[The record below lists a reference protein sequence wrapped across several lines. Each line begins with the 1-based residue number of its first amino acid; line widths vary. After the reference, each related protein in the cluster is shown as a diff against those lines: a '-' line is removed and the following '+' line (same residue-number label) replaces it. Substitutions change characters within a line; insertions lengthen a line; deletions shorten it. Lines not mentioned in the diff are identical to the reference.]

1 MAVADPGLVE
11 STFGRPVVRGP
22 DGDVR
27 VRDVIDRLLDAG
39 VRVYVVGGTPR
50 DWLSGRVSQDVDLS
64 LDRDLS
70 SVHGLLREAFP
81 GIDPLVAHA
90 ERFGT
95 LRWGDPKMGE
105 LDFNILRS
113 YEDIQNGEMYKT
125 TFVPRSDLA
134 ADCRMRDF
142 SINGLYYDCRS
153 GELLDPLGCG
163 LDDLRTGTLRLI
175 NHPTVLAG
183 NHRMSF
189 RVLQFLARGYS
200 PAPETTAYLD
210 TQLDRDIQGMG
221 FRLIR
226 WITDHVIDRGG
237 DLARF
242 RADLEGRVRE
252 PASREVLEQVFSV
265 LDGGR

>member
-1 MAVADPGLVE
+1 MARPDPGLVA

-22 DGDVR
+22 AGDVR

-90 ERFGT
+90 VRFGT
-95 LRWGDPKMGE
+95 LRWGDPEMGE

-113 YEDIQNGEMYKT
+113 YEDIENGEIYKT

-153 GELLDPLGCG
+153 GEVLDPLGRG
-163 LDDLRTGTLRLI
+163 LEDLRTGTLRLI
-175 NHPTVLAG
+175 THPTVLAG
-183 NHRMSF
+183 NHRTSL
-189 RVLQFLARGYS
+189 RILEFLARGYS
-200 PAPETTAYLD
+200 PTPETAAYLD
-210 TQLDRDIQGMG
+210 THLDRDVQGMG

-226 WITDHVIDRGG
+226 WITDHVTDRGG

-242 RADLEGRVRE
+242 RSDLEGRVRE
-252 PASREVLEQVFSV
+252 PASREILEQVFPV
-265 LDGGR
+265 LGS

>member
-1 MAVADPGLVE
+1 MAIAEAGLVE
-11 STFGRPVVRGP
+11 STLERRVVRGP
-22 DGDVR
+22 DGDIR
-27 VRDVIDRLLDAG
+27 VRDVIDRLQDAG

-70 SVHGLLREAFP
+70 SVHGLLREAFR

-95 LRWGDPKMGE
+95 LRWGDPEMGE
-105 LDFNILRS
+105 LDLNILRS
-113 YEDIQNGEMYKT
+113 YEDIKNGEIYT
-125 TFVPRSDLA
+125 ATFVPRSDLE

-175 NHPTVLAG
+175 THPTVLAV
-183 NHRMSF
+183 NHRTSF
-189 RVLQFLARGYS
+189 RILEFLARGYS
-200 PAPETTAYLD
+200 PTPETVAYLD
-210 TQLDRDIQGMG
+210 TKLDRDVQGMG

-226 WITDHVIDRGG
+226 WITEHVTGRGG

-242 RADLEGRVRE
+242 RSDLEGRVRE
-252 PASREVLEQVFSV
+252 PASREVLERVFSV
-265 LDGGR
+265 LDGGS

>member
-1 MAVADPGLVE
+1 MAAADPGLVE
-11 STFGRPVVRGP
+11 ATLDRRVVRGP

-64 LDRDLS
+64 LDRDRS

-90 ERFGT
+90 RRFGT
-95 LRWGDPKMGE
+95 LRWGDPEMGE
-105 LDFNILRS
+105 LDLNILRS
-113 YEDIQNGEMYKT
+113 YEDIQDGELHT
-125 TFVPRSDLA
+125 ATFVPRNDLE

-153 GELLDPLGCG
+153 GELFDPLGCG

-175 NHPTVLAG
+175 THPTVLAG
-183 NHRMSF
+183 SYRTSF
-189 RVLQFLARGYS
+189 RILQFLARGYS
-200 PAPETTAYLD
+200 PTPETTEYLD
-210 TQLDRDIQGMG
+210 TRLDRDVQGMG

-226 WITDHVIDRGG
+226 WITDHAIDRGG
-237 DLARF
+237 DLAQF
-242 RADLEGRVRE
+242 RSDLEGRVRE
-252 PASREVLEQVFSV
+252 PASREVLEQVFSA
-265 LDGGR
+265 LKA